1 MYKRLMIVAI
11 FAVICFSARN
21 TYAKD
26 FGEPLKLAQVTS
38 ITDILEK
45 NDAYVG
51 KRVRVE
57 GLIVDVCAKRGC
69 WMYIAGDKAFE
80 KLRFKVTDGEIVIP
94 MEARGK
100 RAIAEGILQKF
111 ELSREQVI
119 EQRRHHAEE
128 TGQSFDPASV
138 TSGETFLQLRGLA
151 VRIPDL

>member
-1 MYKRLMIVAI
+1 
-11 FAVICFSARN
+11 
-21 TYAKD
+21 
-26 FGEPLKLAQVTS
+26 
-38 ITDILEK
+38 
-45 NDAYVG
+45 
-51 KRVRVE
+51 
-57 GLIVDVCAKRGC
+57 
-69 WMYIAGDKAFE
+69 MYIAGDKAFE